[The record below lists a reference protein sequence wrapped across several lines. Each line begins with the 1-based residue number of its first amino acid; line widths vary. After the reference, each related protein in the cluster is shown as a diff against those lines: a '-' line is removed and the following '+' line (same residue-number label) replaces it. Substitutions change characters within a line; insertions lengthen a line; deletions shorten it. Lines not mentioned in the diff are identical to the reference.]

1 MVEFTSTLQNF
12 SQPLYGKVLAQIFS
26 IFCSRNTG
34 IGLCSSVAR
43 IGGICAPL
51 VALLGVVNPSLPY
64 IIFGALGLAGAFLTL
79 FLEETLDKVLP
90 DTVEQVGLLA
100 REMFQT
106 NLGRSIRPWR
116 ARSSGRFENNRGK
129 AVERD

>member
-1 MVEFTSTLQNF
+1 M
-12 SQPLYGKVLAQIFS
+12 
-26 IFCSRNTG
+26 
-34 IGLCSSVAR
+34 
-43 IGGICAPL
+43 

-116 ARSSGRFENNRGK
+116 ARSSGRFENYCGK
-129 AVERD
+129 VVERD